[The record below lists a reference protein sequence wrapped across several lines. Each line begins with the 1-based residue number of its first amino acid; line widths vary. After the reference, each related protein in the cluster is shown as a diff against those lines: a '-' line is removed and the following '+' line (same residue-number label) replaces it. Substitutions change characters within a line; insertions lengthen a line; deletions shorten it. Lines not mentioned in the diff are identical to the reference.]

1 MNRNMAKRKDF
12 DAYVLPQLEHLYRAA
27 SYVSDNEIDAH
38 DLVQKSLAKGY
49 DAWLECQV
57 GPCVR
62 VWLFRIMANILND
75 QYRLTPDLTAP
86 QEIPERI
93 DVYSAPIR
101 MMIDLPGDQS
111 DQRQFS
117 AISSDDIRIAIA
129 NLVNDY
135 RLIVVLSLLEG
146 FSYQEIAEIAGI
158 NLETVRSGLCQGR
171 KLVQRELCDHVACE
185 GNYSM
190 TADRVRSRRTG

>member
-1 MNRNMAKRKDF
+1 MKRDVKNRRYFEAEAFPHLK
-12 DAYVLPQLEHLYRAA
+12 ALYRTALC
-27 SYVSDNEIDAH
+27 VSDSESDAQ
-38 DLVQKSLAKGY
+38 DLVQETFAKAY
-49 DAWLECQV
+49 RSWHKYQFNPNC
-57 GPCVR
+57 R
-62 VWLFRIMANILND
+62 VWLFRIMANALVNKYRPSLKLPARMSDTDEIDRNSLHSWPMD
-75 QYRLTPDLTAP
+75 Q
-86 QEIPERI
+86 Q
-93 DVYSAPIR
+93 PIA
-101 MMIDLPGDQS
+101 DYDQVP
-111 DQRQFS
+111 FS
-117 AISSDDIRIAIA
+117 ASSEDDFKKAIR
-129 NLVNDY
+129 NLPNDF